1 MQLAKISSQ
10 NAAIMSFALIMYP
23 EKHLRGCEGESEL
36 ETIGERRRLVERD
49 VYGGFKGYVPRTRV
63 WQPKVGGQIRQY
75 RNLDHSQFRGCP
87 NFTHGQWVSLD

>member
-1 MQLAKISSQ
+1 
-10 NAAIMSFALIMYP
+10 MYP
-23 EKHLRGCEGESEL
+23 EKRLRGHEGESEL

-63 WQPKVGGQIRQY
+63 WQLKVGGQIRQY

-87 NFTHGQWVSLD
+87 NITYHGGVLIDF